1 MTRNDWIGM
10 GASVGVHATL
20 LLVCALLTAG
30 RPTTPTLGALRLEVG
45 AFAEGRPVQ
54 QSESPADAPGSS
66 EETEQ
71 TPPDEAD
78 QQPAE
83 AQPAQQ
89 QSEQMQPRAASS
101 EEGAPVDLPEQEE
114 ESPGEEPPPEEPPD
128 EADQETPPA
137 PERASDAASD
147 ERASEENPSEPETS
161 AEETTPERSASS
173 AGREGGEQTS
183 ETTGNASGEQGSG
196 SDEERA
202 SPFDIEGL
210 DRTRLHGPLPQ
221 YTEKVNATI
230 EVKITVNPQGRVIG
244 QQLVR
249 KANPSLERS
258 VREALR
264 QWRFNRL
271 PSGAPQETQTG
282 VVTFRFRLE

>member
-30 RPTTPTLGALRLEVG
+30 RPATPTLGALRLEVG
-45 AFAEGRPVQ
+45 AFADGRPVQ
-54 QSESPADAPGSS
+54 QSESSADAPASS

-71 TPPDEAD
+71 TPPDEASQQQQQ
-78 QQPAE
+78 QQP
-83 AQPAQQ
+83 
-89 QSEQMQPRAASS
+89 EQTQPRAASS

-147 ERASEENPSEPETS
+147 ESASEENPSEREDS
-161 AEETTPERSASS
+161 AEEPPPERSTSS
-173 AGREGGEQTS
+173 AGREDGEQTDEAS
-183 ETTGNASGEQGSG
+183 GNASGEQGSG

-244 QQLVR
+244 QQIVR

-258 VREALR
+258 VRKALR